1 MHLGVTVK
9 PLNAMHSTL
18 GLEGEFRLLFL
29 SLLLLL
35 VLQSCL
41 GPLPSSR
48 PVCGNCEEP
57 NRFVRLEKID
67 SEFLKDVHP
76 PFSHPFRLT
85 PAEWTQ
91 ILSTIYVQKLKP
103 GLLISGGYGE
113 KESAFTQEEI
123 RYFSMSLSKAFEA
136 AQPDEVVVYA
146 LSRSPL
152 PHMSEISTGGLY
164 VKDGALHVVLS
175 NHRQAVSMPSIRELL
190 WEHPLHSQ
198 TTLYEFVQ
206 GNHQTIRKQDLLG
219 IAPTPLEMTIAY
231 KDLLL
236 ALTGSSKP
244 DSGLSPTISP
254 AHQKSPEFSV
264 EDSLEMLKHLRE
276 RDLITEEEFQTK
288 KHELLDRL

>member
-1 MHLGVTVK
+1 MSSASKIYG
-9 PLNAMHSTL
+9 
-18 GLEGEFRLLFL
+18 GFCFLFL

-57 NRFVRLEKID
+57 NRFVRLQKNNSD
-67 SEFLKDVHP
+67 FPSDAVP
-76 PFSHPFRLT
+76 PFSHPLHLD
-85 PAEWTQ
+85 ADEWTH
-91 ILSTIYVQKLKP
+91 ILSTIFVQQLKP
-103 GLLISGGYGE
+103 GLLIGGKGDQE
-113 KESAFTQEEI
+113 PAFTAEDIQ
-123 RYFSMSLSKAFEA
+123 YFGMTLPKAFEQA
-136 AQPDEVVVYA
+136 KSDEIVVYA

-175 NHRQAVSMPSIRELL
+175 NHRQAVSMSSIRELL

-236 ALTGSSKP
+236 VLAGSSQP

-254 AHQKSPEFSV
+254 AHQKSPELSV